1 MSQTTTSA
9 TLPRSDAAP
18 AAKVLPVRKKS
29 RRKWWI
35 LAGIVVV
42 AGLAVAAVVKSKQ
55 GVKPLTVTTEKAV
68 VRTITH
74 LVTATGKV
82 QPEIEVAI
90 APEVSGEIIALPL
103 KEGAAVKKGD
113 VIIRIKPDFYSAAV
127 EQQEAALASAKAS
140 SILAKA
146 NLDKAEEDYRRA
158 DDLYQKKLISD
169 ADYTVAKTSKDV
181 AHANHE
187 ASLAAIRQV
196 QGALNQYRDQ
206 LSKTTIFAP
215 MDGTISVL
223 NNEEGERVVGT
234 GQFAG
239 TEVMRIAD
247 LSRMEVRVKVN
258 ENDIVNV
265 KIGDHTAISV
275 DAFPGRKFDGTVSE
289 ISSSALTTGTGAASN
304 NQAALAASAS
314 DEVTN
319 FLVRIRITDKE
330 AHLRPG
336 MSGTVDIETETVK
349 DVIAVPIQSVTVR
362 AEGGKTTEE
371 LQQQRVKEAK
381 ERTGNDLELVKERE
395 EARRTREKLKRVI
408 FVRQGDTVKM
418 RPVETGVA
426 DNSYIEVKS
435 GVKVDEEVVS
445 GSYAAI
451 SRTLKDGSRI
461 LVEKPKKEEKN

>member
-1 MSQTTTSA
+1 VA
-9 TLPRSDAAP
+9 VAA
-18 AAKVLPVRKKS
+18 RKKS

-35 LAGIVVV
+35 ILAIVVV
-42 AGLAVAAVVKSKQ
+42 IGLVAAAVVKSKQ
-55 GVKPLTVTTEKAV
+55 AVKPTMVTTEKAV
-68 VRTITH
+68 IRTITH

-90 APEVSGEIIALPL
+90 APEVSGEIIALPM
-103 KEGAAVKKGD
+103 KEGATVKKGD
-113 VIIRIKPDFYSAAV
+113 VIIRIKPDFYAAAV
-127 EQQEAALASAKAS
+127 DQQDAALASAKAA

-146 NLDKAEEDYRRA
+146 NQDKAEEDYRRA

-169 ADYTVAKTSKDV
+169 SDYTVARTGKDV
-181 AHANHE
+181 ARANYE

-206 LSKTTIFAP
+206 LSKTTIYAP

-247 LSRMEVRVKVN
+247 LSKMEVRVKVN

-289 ISSSALTTGTGAASN
+289 ISSSALTTGTGGASN

-330 AHLRPG
+330 ARLRPG

-349 DVIAVPIQSVTVR
+349 DVVAVPIQSVTVR
-362 AEGGKTTEE
+362 AEGGKTSEE
-371 LQQQRVKEAK
+371 LQEQRSKEAK
-381 ERTGNDLELVKERE
+381 ERSGNDLEVVKERQ
-395 EARRTREKLKRVI
+395 EAKRTLEKLQRVV
-408 FVRQGDTVKM
+408 FLKQGDIVKM

-435 GVKVDEEVVS
+435 GLKTGDEVVS

-451 SRTLKDGSRI
+451 SRTLKDGAKV
-461 LVEKPKKEEKN
+461 LVEPKKKEEKN

>member
-1 MSQTTTSA
+1 
-9 TLPRSDAAP
+9 
-18 AAKVLPVRKKS
+18 
-29 RRKWWI
+29 
-35 LAGIVVV
+35 
-42 AGLAVAAVVKSKQ
+42 
-55 GVKPLTVTTEKAV
+55 
-68 VRTITH
+68 
-74 LVTATGKV
+74 V

-90 APEVSGEIIALPL
+90 APEVSGEIIALPM
-103 KEGAAVKKGD
+103 KEGATVKKGD
-113 VIIRIKPDFYSAAV
+113 VIIRIKPDFYAAAV
-127 EQQEAALASAKAS
+127 DQQDAALASAKAA

-146 NLDKAEEDYRRA
+146 NQDKAEEDYRRA

-169 ADYTVAKTSKDV
+169 SDYTVARTGKDV
-181 AHANHE
+181 ARANYE

-206 LSKTTIFAP
+206 LSKTTIYAP

-247 LSRMEVRVKVN
+247 LSKMEVRVKVN

-289 ISSSALTTGTGAASN
+289 ISSSALTTGTGGASN

-330 AHLRPG
+330 ARLRPG

-349 DVIAVPIQSVTVR
+349 DVVAVPIQSVTVR
-362 AEGGKTTEE
+362 AEGGKTSEE
-371 LQQQRVKEAK
+371 LQEQRSKEAK
-381 ERTGNDLELVKERE
+381 ERSGNDLEVVKERQ
-395 EARRTREKLKRVI
+395 EAKRTLEKLQRVV
-408 FVRQGDTVKM
+408 FLKQGDIVKM

-435 GVKVDEEVVS
+435 GLKTGDEVVS

-451 SRTLKDGSRI
+451 SRTLKDGAKV
-461 LVEKPKKEEKN
+461 LVEPKKKEEKN

>member
-1 MSQTTTSA
+1 MTSDSVSRSA
-9 TLPRSDAAP
+9 TAPVAVAA
-18 AAKVLPVRKKS
+18 RKKS

-35 LAGIVVV
+35 ILAIVVV
-42 AGLAVAAVVKSKQ
+42 IGLVAAAVVKSKQ
-55 GVKPLTVTTEKAV
+55 AVKPTMVTTEKAV
-68 VRTITH
+68 IRTITH

-90 APEVSGEIIALPL
+90 APEVSGEIIALPM
-103 KEGAAVKKGD
+103 KEGATVKKGD
-113 VIIRIKPDFYSAAV
+113 VIIRIKPDFYAAAV
-127 EQQEAALASAKAS
+127 DQQDAALASAKAA

-146 NLDKAEEDYRRA
+146 NQDKAEEDYRRA

-169 ADYTVAKTSKDV
+169 SDYTVARTGKDV
-181 AHANHE
+181 ARANYE

-206 LSKTTIFAP
+206 LSKTTIYAP

-247 LSRMEVRVKVN
+247 LSKMEVRVKVN

-289 ISSSALTTGTGAASN
+289 ISSSALTTGTGGASN

-330 AHLRPG
+330 ARLRPG

-349 DVIAVPIQSVTVR
+349 DVVAVPIQSVTVR
-362 AEGGKTTEE
+362 AEGGKTSEE
-371 LQQQRVKEAK
+371 LQEQRSKEAK
-381 ERTGNDLELVKERE
+381 ERSGNDLEVVKERQ
-395 EARRTREKLKRVI
+395 EAKRTLEKLQRVV
-408 FVRQGDTVKM
+408 FLKQGDIVKM

-435 GVKVDEEVVS
+435 GLKTGDEVVS

-451 SRTLKDGSRI
+451 SRTLKDGAKD
-461 LVEKPKKEEKN
+461 LVEPKKKEEKN

>member
-1 MSQTTTSA
+1 MTSDSVPRSA
-9 TLPRSDAAP
+9 TAPVAVAA
-18 AAKVLPVRKKS
+18 RKKS

-35 LAGIVVV
+35 ILAIVVV
-42 AGLAVAAVVKSKQ
+42 IGLVAAAVVKSKQ
-55 GVKPLTVTTEKAV
+55 AVKPTMVTTEKAV
-68 VRTITH
+68 IRTITH

-90 APEVSGEIIALPL
+90 APEVSGEIIALPM
-103 KEGAAVKKGD
+103 KEGATVKKGD
-113 VIIRIKPDFYSAAV
+113 VIIRIKPDFYAAAV
-127 EQQEAALASAKAS
+127 DQQDAALASAKAA

-146 NLDKAEEDYRRA
+146 NQDKAEEDYRRA

-169 ADYTVAKTSKDV
+169 SDYTVARTGKDV
-181 AHANHE
+181 ARANYE

-206 LSKTTIFAP
+206 LSKTTIYAP

-247 LSRMEVRVKVN
+247 LSKMEVRVKVN

-289 ISSSALTTGTGAASN
+289 ISSSALTTGTGGASN

-330 AHLRPG
+330 ARLRPG

-349 DVIAVPIQSVTVR
+349 DVVAVPIQSVTVR
-362 AEGGKTTEE
+362 AEGGKTSEE
-371 LQQQRVKEAK
+371 LQEQRSKEAK
-381 ERTGNDLELVKERE
+381 ERSGNDLEVVKERQ
-395 EARRTREKLKRVI
+395 EAKRTLEKLQRVV
-408 FVRQGDTVKM
+408 FLKQGDIVKM

-435 GVKVDEEVVS
+435 GLKTGDEVVS

-451 SRTLKDGSRI
+451 SRTLKDGAKV
-461 LVEKPKKEEKN
+461 LVEPKKKEEKN

>member
-1 MSQTTTSA
+1 MTSDSVSRSA
-9 TLPRSDAAP
+9 TAPVAVAA
-18 AAKVLPVRKKS
+18 RKKS

-35 LAGIVVV
+35 ILAIVVV
-42 AGLAVAAVVKSKQ
+42 IGLVAAAVVKSKQ
-55 GVKPLTVTTEKAV
+55 AVKPTMVTTEKAV
-68 VRTITH
+68 IRTITH

-90 APEVSGEIIALPL
+90 APEVSGEIIALPM
-103 KEGAAVKKGD
+103 KEGATVKKGD
-113 VIIRIKPDFYSAAV
+113 VIIRIKPDFYAAAV
-127 EQQEAALASAKAS
+127 DQQDAALASAKAA

-146 NLDKAEEDYRRA
+146 NQDKAEEDYRRA

-169 ADYTVAKTSKDV
+169 SDYTVARTGKDV
-181 AHANHE
+181 ARANYE

-206 LSKTTIFAP
+206 LSKTTIYAP

-247 LSRMEVRVKVN
+247 LSKMEVRVKVN

-289 ISSSALTTGTGAASN
+289 ISSSALTTGTGGASN

-330 AHLRPG
+330 ARLRPG

-349 DVIAVPIQSVTVR
+349 DVVAVPIQSVTVR
-362 AEGGKTTEE
+362 AEGGKTSEE
-371 LQQQRVKEAK
+371 LQEQRSKEAK
-381 ERTGNDLELVKERE
+381 ERSGNDLEVVKERQ
-395 EARRTREKLKRVI
+395 EAKRTLEKLQRVV
-408 FVRQGDTVKM
+408 FLKQGDIVKM

-435 GVKVDEEVVS
+435 GLKTGDEVVS

-451 SRTLKDGSRI
+451 SRTLKDGAKV
-461 LVEKPKKEEKN
+461 LVEPKKKEEKN